1 MLKCLLKKIKM
12 KITLKLKIHFSFY
25 NNCLLQKFENYLIA
39 KSLQD
44 LKKRSKGWINRVQMD
59 NSNIHMIY
67 VLLDGVGDLPHPD
80 LDGKTPLEAANT
92 PTLDKIASNG
102 TIGEVI
108 SVGKGIAPESDIAVF
123 NMLGYK
129 FEHADYAGRGVI
141 EAIGVGIDFKDGDL
155 ALRGN
160 YSTLDENEVITDRRA
175 GRHIEKEDADGIAKE
190 LEEKIQFSIPDTKIV
205 VAPTIGH
212 RVTVRIR
219 APSKKLSSRITNT
232 DPAYSNIG
240 GMGVAKAVGD
250 FLKVEKC
257 LPLEDVEDAKITSN
271 LVNEFSEQSI
281 NIMKNSDINKK
292 RKEQNKKQLSCIL
305 LRDAGNKY
313 PDVPPI
319 NEKHEMKFSCIVD
332 MPVELGISE
341 VLKMKAFE
349 AGGLTDYEEKA
360 KVAAKA
366 METHNAIYVHL
377 KGPDEFGH
385 DGDAIGKMKNIEE
398 IDQRFFKTLVEN
410 IDSSNVAIIISADHS
425 TPCINKGHSDDP
437 VPVVVSADFI
447 KNDGTTRMTE
457 EQAKKGS
464 IGLLQGAEVV
474 TKSLELIRS
483 QIKPN
488 H

>member
-1 MLKCLLKKIKM
+1 M
-12 KITLKLKIHFSFY
+12 
-25 NNCLLQKFENYLIA
+25 NN
-39 KSLQD
+39 SD
-44 LKKRSKGWINRVQMD
+44 
-59 NSNIHMIY
+59 IHMIY

-80 LDGKTPLEAANT
+80 LDGKTPLQTANT
-92 PTLDKIASNG
+92 PILDKIASNG
-102 TIGEVI
+102 VIGEVI

-129 FEHADYAGRGVI
+129 FNHADYAGRGVM
-141 EAIGVGIDFKDGDL
+141 EAIGIGLDFKDGDL

-160 YSTLDENEVITDRRA
+160 FSTLDDEGVIIDRRA
-175 GRHIEKEDADGIAKE
+175 GRHIEKEDALGVAKE
-190 LEEKIQFSIPDTKIV
+190 IEEKIKFLNPDTEV
-205 VAPTIGH
+205 AVAPTIGH

-219 APSKKLSSRITNT
+219 NNSQKLSSKITNT

-250 FLKVEKC
+250 FLKIEKC
-257 LPLEDVEDAKITSN
+257 LPLEEIENSKLTAD
-271 LVNEFSEQSI
+271 LVNEFSDQSI
-281 NIMKNSDINKK
+281 SILKQSEINHK
-292 RKEQNKKQLSCIL
+292 RTEQNKKHLSCIL

-313 PDVPPI
+313 PDVIPI
-319 NEKHEMKFSCIVD
+319 NEKYSMNFSCIVD

-366 METHNAIYVHL
+366 METQNAIYVHL

-410 IDSSNVAIIISADHS
+410 IDTSKVAIVISADHS

-437 VPVVVSADFI
+437 VPVLVSGDFI
-447 KNDGTTRMTE
+447 KKDGTTRMTE

-464 IGLLQGAEVV
+464 IGLLEGAQVV
-474 TKSLELIRS
+474 EKSLELIKS
-483 QIKPN
+483 QTE
-488 H
+488 

>member
-1 MLKCLLKKIKM
+1 
-12 KITLKLKIHFSFY
+12 
-25 NNCLLQKFENYLIA
+25 
-39 KSLQD
+39 
-44 LKKRSKGWINRVQMD
+44 
-59 NSNIHMIY
+59 MIY

-129 FEHADYAGRGVI
+129 FKHADYAGRGVI

-160 YSTLDENEVITDRRA
+160 YSTLNDEEIIIDRRA
-175 GRHIEKEDADGIAKE
+175 GRHIEKEDADGVAKE
-190 LEEKIQFSIPDTKIV
+190 IEEKIKLSSPDISVV

-219 APSKKLSSRITNT
+219 KESQKLSSRITNT

-250 FLKVEKC
+250 FLKIEKC
-257 LPLEDVEDAKITSN
+257 LPLEDTEDSKFTAN
-271 LVNEFSEQSI
+271 LVNEFSEKSI
-281 NIMKNSDINKK
+281 EIMKNSQINKK
-292 RKEQNKKQLSCIL
+292 RQDEDKKQLSCIL

-313 PDVPPI
+313 PDVIPI
-319 NEKHEMKFSCIVD
+319 NEKYAMNFSCIVD
-332 MPVELGISE
+332 MPVELGISK

-360 KVAAKA
+360 RVAAKA
-366 METHNAIYVHL
+366 METQNSIYVHL

-410 IDSSNVAIIISADHS
+410 IDSSKVAIIISADHS

-437 VPVVVSADFI
+437 VPVLVSGDFI

-457 EQAKKGS
+457 EQAKKGN
-464 IGLLQGAEVV
+464 IGMLQGAEVV
-474 TKSLELIRS
+474 SKALELIKS
-483 QIKPN
+483 QI
-488 H
+488 

>member
-1 MLKCLLKKIKM
+1 
-12 KITLKLKIHFSFY
+12 
-25 NNCLLQKFENYLIA
+25 
-39 KSLQD
+39 
-44 LKKRSKGWINRVQMD
+44 MD
-59 NSNIHMIY
+59 NSDVHIIY

-80 LDGKTPLEAANT
+80 LEGKTPLEAANT
-92 PTLDKIASNG
+92 PNLDKIAKNG
-102 TIGEVI
+102 SIGQVI

-129 FEHADYAGRGVI
+129 FLHSDYVGRGVI

-160 YSTLDENEVITDRRA
+160 FSTLNDEGTIIDRRA
-175 GRHIEKEDADGIAKE
+175 GRHIEREDVKEIAKE
-190 LEEKIQFSIPDTKIV
+190 LENKINFSYPNSSVV

-219 APSKKLSSRITNT
+219 TNGINLSSEITNT
-232 DPAYSNIG
+232 DPAYARVD

-250 FLKVEKC
+250 FMQIEKC
-257 LPLEDVEDAKITSN
+257 FPLEESESSKITAN
-271 LVNEFSEQSI
+271 LVNEFTEQSLQ
-281 NIMKNSDINKK
+281 IMKESPINQKRGDANKK
-292 RKEQNKKQLSCIL
+292 KLSCIL

-313 PDVPPI
+313 PDVTPI
-319 NEKHEMKFSCIVD
+319 NEKYSMKFSCIVD
-332 MPVELGISE
+332 MPVELGISD

-360 KVAAKA
+360 RVAAKA
-366 METHNAIYVHL
+366 METQNAIYVHL

-385 DGDAIGKMKNIEE
+385 DGDAIGKTKNIEE
-398 IDQRFFKTLVEN
+398 IDRRFFKTLLEN
-410 IDSSNVAIIISADHS
+410 IDSSKIAILISADHS

-437 VPVVVSADFI
+437 VPVLVSGDFL
-447 KNDGTTRMTE
+447 KKDGTTRMTE

-474 TKSLELIRS
+474 TTALNLIKS
-483 QIKPN
+483 QI
-488 H
+488 

>member
-1 MLKCLLKKIKM
+1 
-12 KITLKLKIHFSFY
+12 
-25 NNCLLQKFENYLIA
+25 
-39 KSLQD
+39 
-44 LKKRSKGWINRVQMD
+44 MD
-59 NSNIHMIY
+59 NSDVHIIY

-80 LDGKTPLEAANT
+80 LEGKTPLEAANT
-92 PTLDKIASNG
+92 PNLDKIAKNG
-102 TIGEVI
+102 SIGQVI

-129 FEHADYAGRGVI
+129 FLHSDYVGRGVI

-160 YSTLDENEVITDRRA
+160 FSTLNDEGTIIDRRA
-175 GRHIEKEDADGIAKE
+175 GRHIEREDVKEIAKE
-190 LEEKIQFSIPDTKIV
+190 LENKINFSYPNSSVV

-219 APSKKLSSRITNT
+219 TNGINLSSEITNT
-232 DPAYSNIG
+232 DPAYARVD

-250 FLKVEKC
+250 FMQIEKC
-257 LPLEDVEDAKITSN
+257 FPLEESESSKITAN
-271 LVNEFSEQSI
+271 LVNEFTEQSLQ
-281 NIMKNSDINKK
+281 IMKESPINQKRGDANKK
-292 RKEQNKKQLSCIL
+292 KLSCIL

-313 PDVPPI
+313 PDVTPI
-319 NEKHEMKFSCIVD
+319 NEKYSMKFSCIVD
-332 MPVELGISE
+332 MPVELGISD

-360 KVAAKA
+360 RVAAKA
-366 METHNAIYVHL
+366 METQNAIYVHL

-385 DGDAIGKMKNIEE
+385 DGDAIGKTKNIEE
-398 IDQRFFKTLVEN
+398 IDQRFFKTLLEN
-410 IDSSNVAIIISADHS
+410 IDSSKVTILISADHS

-437 VPVVVSADFI
+437 VPVLVSGDFL

-474 TKSLELIRS
+474 TTALNLIKS
-483 QIKPN
+483 QI
-488 H
+488 

>member
-1 MLKCLLKKIKM
+1 MG
-12 KITLKLKIHFSFY
+12 
-25 NNCLLQKFENYLIA
+25 
-39 KSLQD
+39 D
-44 LKKRSKGWINRVQMD
+44 
-59 NSNIHMIY
+59 SNIHMIY

-102 TIGEVI
+102 SIGEVI

-129 FEHADYAGRGVI
+129 FNYTDYVGRGVI
-141 EAIGVGIDFKDGDL
+141 EGIGIGIDFKDGDL

-160 YSTLDENEVITDRRA
+160 YSTLDEEGIIIDRRA
-175 GRHIEKEDADGIAKE
+175 GRQIEKEDADGVAKE
-190 LEEKIQFSIPDTKIV
+190 IEEKIKFSYPNTSV
-205 VAPTIGH
+205 VVSPTIGH

-219 APSKKLSSRITNT
+219 VDSRKLSSKITNT

-250 FLKVEKC
+250 FLKIEKC
-257 LPLEDVEDAKITSN
+257 LPLEETEDSKFTAN

-281 NIMKNSDINKK
+281 NILKESKINK
-292 RKEQNKKQLSCIL
+292 RRQEQNKKQLSCIL
-305 LRDAGNKY
+305 LRDAGNKL
-313 PDVPPI
+313 PDVIPI
-319 NEKHEMKFSCIVD
+319 NEKYAMKFSCIVD

-341 VLKMKAFE
+341 VLKMKTFE

-360 KVAAKA
+360 RVAAKA
-366 METHNAIYVHL
+366 METQNAIYVHL

-385 DGDAIGKMKNIEE
+385 DGDAVGKMKNIEE

-410 IDSSNVAIIISADHS
+410 IDSSKVAIIISADHS
-425 TPCINKGHSDDP
+425 TPCIYKGHSDDP
-437 VPVVVSADFI
+437 VPILVSGDFI

-474 TKSLELIRS
+474 SKSLELIKS
-483 QIKPN
+483 QT
-488 H
+488 

>member
-1 MLKCLLKKIKM
+1 MVI
-12 KITLKLKIHFSFY
+12 
-25 NNCLLQKFENYLIA
+25 
-39 KSLQD
+39 
-44 LKKRSKGWINRVQMD
+44 MD
-59 NSNIHMIY
+59 NSDIHMIY

-129 FEHADYAGRGVI
+129 FNYTEYVGRGVI
-141 EAIGVGIDFKDGDL
+141 EAIGIGIDFKNGDL

-160 YSTLDENEVITDRRA
+160 YSTLNEEGIIIDRRA
-175 GRHIEKEDADGIAKE
+175 GRHIEKEDTCGIAKE
-190 LEEKIQFSIPDTKIV
+190 VEEKIRFSHPGTSV
-205 VAPTIGH
+205 VVSPTIGH

-219 APSKKLSSRITNT
+219 VGSQKLSARITNT

-250 FLKVEKC
+250 FLKIEKC
-257 LPLEDVEDAKITSN
+257 LPLEGTEDSKFTAN

-281 NIMKNSDINKK
+281 NIMKESKVNKK
-292 RKEQNKKQLSCIL
+292 RQEQDKKQLSCIL
-305 LRDAGNKY
+305 LRDAGNRY
-313 PDVPPI
+313 PDVIPI
-319 NEKHEMKFSCIVD
+319 NEKYAMKFSCIVD

-360 KVAAKA
+360 RVAADA
-366 METHNAIYVHL
+366 METQNAIYVHL

-385 DGDAIGKMKNIEE
+385 DGDAIGKTKNIEE

-410 IDSSNVAIIISADHS
+410 IDSSKVAIIISADHS

-437 VPVVVSADFI
+437 VPVLVSGDFI

-474 TKSLELIRS
+474 PKALELIKS
-483 QIKPN
+483 QK
-488 H
+488 